1 MNGKRIILA
10 AHRGDRLRHPEN
22 SISAFRSAIEFGVD
36 MIETDVRMS
45 SDGELVLIHDRSA
58 LRTAG
63 IDRNVDEMS
72 LAEIKELD
80 LGKAFSDTYGV
91 ERIPTV
97 KEFISLIKN
106 ESVLINW
113 ELKIYPSEFG
123 EKTAFSVADKLAK
136 LIIENGLGKRSMMN
150 SFSDVLLEY
159 IRKKYG
165 DKFLLHGQ
173 GIFNCRRS
181 KDVCETSEAELFDW
195 CCLYPNEKSGTAV
208 EYKENFTF
216 CLENGILPCICI
228 ADDYEK
234 YKKAIEYGCKM
245 FTTNDIYKCDGILR
259 KLGHR

>member
-113 ELKIYPSEFG
+113 EF
-123 EKTAFSVADKLAK
+123 
-136 LIIENGLGKRSMMN
+136 
-150 SFSDVLLEY
+150 
-159 IRKKYG
+159 
-165 DKFLLHGQ
+165 
-173 GIFNCRRS
+173 
-181 KDVCETSEAELFDW
+181 
-195 CCLYPNEKSGTAV
+195 
-208 EYKENFTF
+208 
-216 CLENGILPCICI
+216 
-228 ADDYEK
+228 
-234 YKKAIEYGCKM
+234 
-245 FTTNDIYKCDGILR
+245 
-259 KLGHR
+259 